1 MPSEVYLVG
10 DLNAWVSQRGG
21 IMGIGSRRVM
31 GLGLPLLQSLTVS
44 ETRAVVAHEF
54 GHYYGGD
61 TKLGPWVYKTRGA
74 IGRTLAN
81 LEKRSTLLQKPFEW
95 YGILFLK
102 LTHAVSRQQ
111 EFTADAV
118 AARVAG
124 VRALTSGLRKIHAA
138 AAAFDAYWSSEVVP
152 VLRSGFVPPLADGFR
167 RFVSS
172 KPISALIEKQ
182 TEHEMREAKVDP
194 YDTHPPLRDRIAAAA
209 KLPPGEDANDE
220 RPAITLLTG
229 VDRLETML
237 LAQIAGPEAAEKLR
251 RVRWDDVPE
260 QVLLPSWIE
269 VVRAES
275 HALSSVSVRSL
286 PDNVANA
293 VGFANLLAKGP
304 PASQSSEDERRS
316 AALWVLAVA
325 LTVALHRAGWALSA
339 APGEPVRLTR
349 NGSTCEPFAVVHA
362 LASGSLGREEWF
374 RRCESDGLFEIAF
387 AESR

>member
-1 MPSEVYLVG
+1 
-10 DLNAWVSQRGG
+10 
-21 IMGIGSRRVM
+21 
-31 GLGLPLLQSLTVS
+31 
-44 ETRAVVAHEF
+44 
-54 GHYYGGD
+54 
-61 TKLGPWVYKTRGA
+61 
-74 IGRTLAN
+74 
-81 LEKRSTLLQKPFEW
+81 
-95 YGILFLK
+95 
-102 LTHAVSRQQ
+102 
-111 EFTADAV
+111 
-118 AARVAG
+118 
-124 VRALTSGLRKIHAA
+124 
-138 AAAFDAYWSSEVVP
+138 
-152 VLRSGFVPPLADGFR
+152 
-167 RFVSS
+167 
-172 KPISALIEKQ
+172 
-182 TEHEMREAKVDP
+182 
-194 YDTHPPLRDRIAAAA
+194 
-209 KLPPGEDANDE
+209 
-220 RPAITLLTG
+220 
-229 VDRLETML
+229 
-237 LAQIAGPEAAEKLR
+237 
-251 RVRWDDVPE
+251 
-260 QVLLPSWIE
+260 VLLPSWIE